1 MSKLLQIYDRFFI
14 NPYRSKDIRIL
25 KKAGIL
31 APTALIVCA
40 LTVLLGAIMALTG
53 AVAVAGILSGLFVF
67 CLVVLLFM
75 SKGYYE
81 TASSIF
87 LYGLLVV
94 MFAAIKFDA
103 YQDVYETYV
112 FASLGLFFMILVG
125 LVGARRFHAI
135 IAMLG
140 TLAGIFVIYA
150 MDALPKDGGV
160 VTLLA
165 VQNLATCT
173 VIVVAGGL
181 ITGMTIRMQ
190 NTLVDET
197 RKTADHA
204 REQFERLS
212 LAVSKANDSAYQI
225 GSKLAEASESLSAS
239 THQFRITVSEET
251 SGLTT
256 LDDTLATNAREEA
269 AVIDSQARVRASL
282 DEYSRKVLEASASV
296 EQMIRAISDI
306 GLSAEDRQEGV
317 DRLASLS
324 RDGKKRVAE
333 LAQTIQTIVDATG
346 HMDEVNSLIGD
357 VAGRTN
363 LLGMNASIEAAH
375 AGNAGRGF
383 AVVAQEIRTLSQQA
397 ESGSK
402 SIDAIL
408 VDTRKAVSGAT
419 KTSQET
425 SEFFS
430 RMTEEIQRVADTLA
444 ELLGKL
450 RELSA
455 GTADVSKAIEGFSG
469 LASTAGKEAEETGK
483 SLGKTA
489 EFSAAS
495 REVART
501 MRDDAQQMLTACDGL
516 LEKAALVSELG
527 RENIRATE
535 ELKSIVSSITISVA

>member
-1 MSKLLQIYDRFFI
+1 MKKLLQIYNRFFI
-14 NPYRSKDIRIL
+14 DPYRTSDIRIL

-40 LTVLLGAIMALTG
+40 LTVFLAIIMALTG
-53 AVAVAGILSGLFVF
+53 AVAVALILSGLFVF

-75 SKGYYE
+75 SKGLYE

-87 LYGLLVV
+87 LYGLLLV

-112 FASLGLFFMILVG
+112 FASLGLFFMILVA
-125 LVGARRFHAI
+125 LIGARRFHANL
-135 IAMLG
+135 ATLG
-140 TLAGIFVIYA
+140 TLAGIYVIYL
-150 MDALPKDGGV
+150 MDALPKDGGA
-160 VTLLA
+160 VTLLS

-204 REQFERLS
+204 RDHFERLS

-225 GSKLAEASESLSAS
+225 SSKLAEASESLSAS

-256 LDDTLATNAREEA
+256 LEETLATNAREEA

-296 EQMIRAISDI
+296 EQMIRSIGDI

-346 HMDEVNSLIGD
+346 HMDEVNALIGD

-402 SIDAIL
+402 SIDSIL

-430 RMTEEIQRVADTLA
+430 RMTEEIQRVAETLA

-483 SLGKTA
+483 SIGKTA

-501 MRDDAQQMLTACDGL
+501 MRDDAQQMLTACDSL
-516 LEKAALVSELG
+516 LEKASLVSDLG